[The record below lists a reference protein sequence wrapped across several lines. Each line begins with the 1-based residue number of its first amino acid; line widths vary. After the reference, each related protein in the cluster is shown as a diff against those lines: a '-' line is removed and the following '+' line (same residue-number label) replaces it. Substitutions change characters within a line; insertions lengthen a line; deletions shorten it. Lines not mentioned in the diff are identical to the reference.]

1 MFSKQESSLKKC
13 IESSESNINTFN
25 KLQEKV
31 NDYIMVCKASDL
43 HIQKIMNQNLNDKS
57 SVSDAQK
64 TERIVLES
72 PSLFDELKEF
82 EEDIQ
87 TKHENA
93 VLVSEAHIAKIACIK
108 EILEALR
115 DEIKNLGQMET
126 IKTHF
131 SKDSLVNIAVRSS
144 IRVLNV

>member
-1 MFSKQESSLKKC
+1 
-13 IESSESNINTFN
+13 
-25 KLQEKV
+25 
-31 NDYIMVCKASDL
+31 
-43 HIQKIMNQNLNDKS
+43 MNQNQNDKS
-57 SVSDAQK
+57 SVSDTQK

-82 EEDIQ
+82 EEDVQ

-108 EILEALR
+108 EILELLR
-115 DEIKNLGQMET
+115 DEIKTLGQT
-126 IKTHF
+126 DSIKTHF
-131 SKDSLVNIAVRSS
+131 SKDYLINLATRNS